1 MSGEN
6 LARGFQLKISDMAT
20 VPAFTVIKNL
30 FSPSGPNRSRETIAF
45 DHHGLTAEGYLLGK
59 IQNGTFSFSIY
70 YDSTDTQHQALRDGV
85 DDGTDY
91 DWKAIFTDAGAEVA
105 DFTGYVNSFN
115 MQSEVDGLVI
125 ADVEITLTSSPTY
138 T

>member
-20 VPAFTVIKNL
+20 TPAFTVIKNL
-30 FSPSGPNRSRETIAF
+30 FGPSGPNRSRESIPF

-70 YDSTDTQHQALRDGV
+70 YDSTDTQHQALRDGP
-85 DDGTDY
+85 DDGTVY
-91 DWKAIFTDAGAEVA
+91 DWKAIFTDAGAEIA
-105 DFTGYVNSFN
+105 DFSGFVSNFG
-115 MQSEVDGLVI
+115 MQSDVDGLVI
-125 ADVEITLTSSPTY
+125 ADVEITITAFTSY